1 MIARRDTLALGLLL
15 PAGSASAA
23 ATGRTRLYELTY
35 LQSLDPNPAA
45 LIRFIEQN
53 WFAMDAEAVRQGL
66 MTSYSLLRGED
77 PQWNLVCAVGYPD
90 PAGYAGIDA
99 QFEAIRKAH
108 RTVLVDGKGLKELGR
123 ITGNR
128 KRSERGTIR
137 RMSNK
142 PVPGKPS
149 KKGQEVRSVSG
160 LLS

>member
-1 MIARRDTLALGLLL
+1 VIARRDTLALGLLL

-35 LQSLDPNPAA
+35 LQSLDPDPAA

-128 KRSERGTIR
+128 KLL
-137 RMSNK
+137 
-142 PVPGKPS
+142 PVA
-149 KKGQEVRSVSG
+149 G
-160 LLS
+160 LG